1 MNSQHHSETV
11 SVPHSF
17 RLDWDSSFFGYDI
30 YKIEG
35 FTNNDFK
42 IDELFKNLKTKGA
55 KLIYWFAKQPINF
68 QSHHRALLADIK
80 VDYSR
85 PSAPGIVDNQITS
98 YSKPEPFE
106 QLLNLAIASGKYS
119 RFKTDH
125 RFKYNEFERLYHEW
139 MIKSISRE
147 MADDVLIIQED
158 TRIKGFV
165 TYTFIAEKKMSRI
178 GLIAVDE
185 SSQGKGV
192 GKKLVDAVL
201 FKTSAEGFNSVN
213 VFTQKANSSACLFYE
228 KCGFRAVEET
238 FIYHIWLDN
247 N

>member
-1 MNSQHHSETV
+1 MNSQQHSGTV
-11 SVPHSF
+11 SVPQSC
-17 RLDWDSSFFGYDI
+17 RLDWDSSFFGYDV

-55 KLIYWFAKQPINF
+55 KLIYWFTKQPINF

-85 PSAPGIVDNQITS
+85 TSSPGIVDNQITS
-98 YSKPEPFE
+98 YSGAEPLV
-106 QLLNLAIASGKYS
+106 QLLNLAIASGEYS
-119 RFKTDH
+119 RFKTDP
-125 RFKYNEFERLYHEW
+125 RFKYTEFERLYHEW
-139 MIKSISRE
+139 VINSISKE
-147 MADDVLIIQED
+147 MADDVLIFQGD
-158 TRIKGFV
+158 TKVEGFV

-185 SSQGKGV
+185 SSRGKSI

-201 FKTSAEGFNSVN
+201 FKTSAKGFNCVN

-228 KCGFRAVEET
+228 KCGFRVAEET
-238 FIYHIWLDN
+238 FIYHIWLN
-247 N
+247 NN